1 MSDSLTD
8 SLNFVTQFLPK
19 RACEG
24 SPTTS
29 HGDMEECPRCQ
40 VRVDRE
46 MVHHPVFGFVS
57 MCGLK
62 TSTAPPC
69 TACGLREKV
78 ARLEFALAETETR
91 RAAVD
96 KLHAET
102 LSALGAD
109 EHDLGPTLAKQRRE
123 EAARAAT
130 LRARLVTLI
139 ADECDCDLPKRRA
152 EKVLPQGFYQHHRW
166 CATQKDFV
174 QRLAAVLREES

>member
-46 MVHHPVFGFVS
+46 MVHHPVFGFAS

-62 TSTAPPC
+62 TSTAPAC

-109 EHDLGPTLAKQRRE
+109 EHDLGPDAGEATSRGGRTCGHAPG
-123 EAARAAT
+123 AARHVD
-130 LRARLVTLI
+130 RGRVRL
-139 ADECDCDLPKRRA
+139 
-152 EKVLPQGFYQHHRW
+152 
-166 CATQKDFV
+166 
-174 QRLAAVLREES
+174 